1 MGKKVTADQDELELK
16 RIERKILLSFG
27 IFCLSGILFYFG
39 ESRGANSTLEII
51 LCLPICVLG
60 IVELLFLALVF
71 LASGAKK
78 IAKIACAFFIV
89 LAVLVAYFGLFR
101 LARDLIASF
110 DPPSIE
116 LTQLSAEYHPGETGS
131 TSDYRPSSDT
141 PDELNLFG
149 VDSDGKEHEFNIDKD
164 EWYRLTEVG
173 KKDYVTSEESD
184 YWIIEFDE
192 EARLICKYL
201 PSGSLVDFEIIE

>member
-1 MGKKVTADQDELELK
+1 MEKKVTADQDELKLK

-39 ESRGANSTLEII
+39 ESRGANSTFELI
-51 LCLPICVLG
+51 LCLPISVLG
-60 IVELLFLALVF
+60 IVILLFLALVF

-78 IAKIACAFFIV
+78 FAKIACAFFIV

-110 DPPSIE
+110 DPLSIE

-141 PDELNLFG
+141 PDELKLFG

-192 EARLICKYL
+192 DARLICKYL
-201 PSGSLVDFEIIE
+201 PSGSLVDFETVE